1 MHEHVQL
8 KQTAREKRREQ
19 PVPINSTYRCESKR
33 DRIYQYGDLKWG
45 SLDGVEGQRRY
56 HTKVGTLPMQHLEG
70 DPRRGM
76 VESFSL
82 TYSELL
88 YSKYSEST
96 QTVLTDTEIHQS
108 NRVLEEK

>member
-1 MHEHVQL
+1 MCSSNTL
-8 KQTAREKRREQ
+8 REKSEGEQ
-19 PVPINSTYRCESKR
+19 LVPINSTYRCESKR
-33 DRIYQYGDLKWG
+33 DRIYQSGDLKWG

-56 HTKVGTLPMQHLEG
+56 HTKVRTLPMQHLEG
-70 DPRRGM
+70 DPRREM

-82 TYSELL
+82 TYLSFCIPNRLRE
-88 YSKYSEST
+88 KCT